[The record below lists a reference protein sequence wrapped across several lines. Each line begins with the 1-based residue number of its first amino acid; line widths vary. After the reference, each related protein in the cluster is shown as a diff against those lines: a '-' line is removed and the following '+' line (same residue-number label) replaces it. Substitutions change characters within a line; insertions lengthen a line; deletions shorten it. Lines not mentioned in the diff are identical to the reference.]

1 MDNSVLIDVGM
12 GTIGLVALLIV
23 YIKKIKAKL
32 KITMLRR
39 MGEGKE

>member
-12 GTIGLVALLIV
+12 GTIGLVALLLV

-32 KITMLRR
+32 KKTVLRR